1 MSKNKDKESVTSSK
15 KANSKIA
22 GEDNSGSNKSLPM
35 KRRTFVKGAGIAAA
49 SIAMPTV
56 ISGLNMAKAAGGKI
70 KIGHIEDLSGNLAVY
85 GVQKFHAAQLAV
97 KEINEGKT
105 LRGGVMGAGGL
116 GALGKHALKPPLMGN
131 GDKDLKYINNG
142 GEMTGAGIGFVEE
155 DDVLVDSGESGLLGR
170 EVELIAP
177 DGQSNNNI
185 WQQLARRLIQED
197 KVDCLVAG
205 FTSAE
210 REAIRPIVD
219 KHKQLYLYTNQYE
232 GGVADSNTFCTGAVA
247 EQQVVPVVEYMVR
260 KFGPRVY
267 TIAADYNFGQLTAAW
282 TKAFAPLVGG
292 EIIGEEF
299 VPLSVS
305 DYTTSIARIQ
315 AAKPDWVFTLLV
327 GSNQSNFYPQASAAG
342 LEYPMAS
349 TVNMA
354 QGYEHRRFKP
364 PSLNRMY
371 NCVNYLEEIPT
382 ARNRAFV
389 KRWYEMF
396 PDDPYI
402 GQMAQNTYFSIH
414 LYALAAR
421 LAGTVEQ
428 ETVKKALESGL
439 SIEAPEG
446 NVFLEPSTHHC
457 SHYIRLATVD
467 ADHNVSFAQ
476 EWPSIQPWWLQ
487 RLGVNLVRN
496 KEYKQYTPAE
506 DPFFTMFQKKG

>member
-1 MSKNKDKESVTSSK
+1 MEE
-15 KANSKIA
+15 KANAVSA
-22 GEDNSGSNKSLPM
+22 PVERRESANPGSGGEITRRDLM
-35 KRRTFVKGAGIAAA
+35 KGTAASTVAAA
-49 SIAMPTV
+49 TV
-56 ISGLNMAKAAGGKI
+56 ASATILPNVRSARAQSSGPV

-85 GVQKFHAAQLAV
+85 GVQKYHAALLAV

-105 LRGGVMGAGGL
+105 LKGGPAGSGGL
-116 GALGKHALKPPLMGN
+116 GAFANHASAPPIM
-131 GDKDLKYINNG
+131 
-142 GEMTGAGIGFVEE
+142 GAGEGDLNVVDDGGARDGTAVAFVEDE
-155 DDVLVDSGESGLLGR
+155 DVLVDSGESGLLGR
-170 EVELIAP
+170 EVELLSP

-185 WQQLARRLIQED
+185 WQQLTRRLIQED
-197 KVDCLVAG
+197 EVDCLVAG

-219 KHKQLYLYTNQYE
+219 QYKQLYIYTNQYE
-232 GGVADSNTFCTGAVA
+232 GGVADSNTFCTGAIC
-247 EQQVVPVVEYMVR
+247 EQQVIPVVDYMIQN
-260 KFGPRVY
+260 FGPRVY

-292 EIIGEEF
+292 EIIEEEF

-305 DYTTSIARIQ
+305 DFTTSIARIQ

-327 GSNQSNFYPQASAAG
+327 GTNQSNYYPQASAAG

-371 NCVNYLEEIPT
+371 NCVNYIEEIPT
-382 ARNRAFV
+382 PRNRAFV

-396 PDDPYI
+396 PEDPYI
-402 GQMAQNTYFSIH
+402 GQMAQNTYFSVH
-414 LYALAAR
+414 LYAKAAR
-421 LAGTVEQ
+421 LAGTTEQ
-428 ETVKKALESGL
+428 EAVKKALESGL

-446 NVFLEPSTHHC
+446 AVFMEPSTHHC
-457 SHYIRLATVD
+457 SHYIRLATSD
-467 ADHNVSFAQ
+467 ADHQVRFVR

-487 RLGVNLVRN
+487 RVGVNLVRH
-496 KEYKQYTPAE
+496 KEYKQYIPDE
-506 DPFFTMFQKKG
+506 DPFFSMFL